1 MLAGEKLRPGR
12 RSGHCKNRHPCEP
25 ALMSLHLRHIGKPQL
40 FFRGGLY
47 APRICVPIAS
57 KSPGFLYDEWVLF
70 LREDSMA
77 RIRLVTPDIAPPEVL
92 EIYEK
97 TLRGKPG
104 NAQKALA
111 HRPEMLKNFL
121 PFYASVGRSLDRKL
135 YELIYLRVSFI
146 NGCRYCTQ
154 HHVAS
159 SKRAGLT
166 AEDWSALRAGN
177 YSRFSERERAA
188 LTYVEKLTRAP
199 HEISEAEF
207 DELKKHFSDAEIVD
221 LHMLTGLA
229 NLTNRLTDPLGLELE
244 FPEEKV

>member
-1 MLAGEKLRPGR
+1 
-12 RSGHCKNRHPCEP
+12 
-25 ALMSLHLRHIGKPQL
+25 
-40 FFRGGLY
+40 
-47 APRICVPIAS
+47 
-57 KSPGFLYDEWVLF
+57 
-70 LREDSMA
+70 MA
-77 RIRLVTPDIAPPEVL
+77 RIALVETESATPEEK

-146 NGCRYCTQ
+146 NGCHYCTQ

-166 AEDWSALRAGN
+166 AEDWSALKAGEYTR
-177 YSRFSERERAA
+177 YSEKERAA
-188 LTYVEKLTRAP
+188 LTYVEKLTR
-199 HEISEAEF
+199 
-207 DELKKHFSDAEIVD
+207 
-221 LHMLTGLA
+221 
-229 NLTNRLTDPLGLELE
+229 
-244 FPEEKV
+244 